1 MKTFLRKLYI
11 ILKSFG
17 YARAAAFQAR
27 QGNHQKAIEIMQ
39 EYDKCK

>member
-1 MKTFLRKLYI
+1 MKTFFRKAYI
-11 ILKSFG
+11 IFKGFG

-27 QGNHQKAIEIMQ
+27 QDNHQKAKELMA